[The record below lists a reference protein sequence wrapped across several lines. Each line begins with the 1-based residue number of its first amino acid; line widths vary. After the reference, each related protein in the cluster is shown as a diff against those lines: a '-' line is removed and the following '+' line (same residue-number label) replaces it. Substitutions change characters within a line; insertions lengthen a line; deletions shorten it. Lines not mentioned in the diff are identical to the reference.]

1 LDQNLDYKMGTW
13 SIKELDKDKTEQSIS
28 NEQARIDICREKLD
42 KLIKERDRYKTETDL
57 KLLEYYDKIEKLN
70 RSIASGEQFVKEC
83 KDHLNDFENAE
94 GN

>member
-1 LDQNLDYKMGTW
+1 MSKWNIND
-13 SIKELDKDKTEQSIS
+13 LDKSKTEQSIS
-28 NEQARIDICREKLD
+28 NEEVRIDMCREKLD

-57 KLLEYYDKIEKLN
+57 KLWEYYDKIEKLT
-70 RSIASGEQFVKEC
+70 RSIESGEQFVQGC